1 MTLPNKLISFFIELA
16 KTIAIVFI
24 LAFVIRYFFIQP
36 FVIEGS
42 SMEPNFHNRQLILID
57 KISYRFHEPKRG
69 DVVVFESPQNPSV
82 FYIKRVIGLPGQHIL
97 IKDGDV
103 YIDGEKISEPY
114 LEKGQKTSIQ
124 GFDTNTVDEKI
135 PQDEFFVMG
144 DNRDQSSDSREWGLL
159 KRNAIAGK
167 FMVVIYPRNKWYSYT
182 NQNSSIFSQVE
193 HQHSYQ
199 F

>member
-1 MTLPNKLISFFIELA
+1 MHNRILAFFIELA

-57 KISYRFHEPKRG
+57 KISYRFHDPKRG
-69 DVVVFESPQNPSV
+69 DVIVFESPQDPSV
-82 FYIKRVIGLPGQHIL
+82 YYIKRVIGLPGQHVL

-103 YIDGEKISEPY
+103 YVNGKKLSEPY
-114 LEKGQKTSIQ
+114 LTKGQKTSIE
-124 GFDTNTVDEKI
+124 GYESNTIDEKI
-135 PQDEFFVMG
+135 PNDEFFVMG

-159 KRNAIAGK
+159 KRSAIAGR
-167 FMVVIYPRNKWYSYT
+167 FMVVLYPRNSWYSYT
-182 NQNSSIFSQVE
+182 NQNSSIFSLE
-193 HQHSYQ
+193 ERQHSSL